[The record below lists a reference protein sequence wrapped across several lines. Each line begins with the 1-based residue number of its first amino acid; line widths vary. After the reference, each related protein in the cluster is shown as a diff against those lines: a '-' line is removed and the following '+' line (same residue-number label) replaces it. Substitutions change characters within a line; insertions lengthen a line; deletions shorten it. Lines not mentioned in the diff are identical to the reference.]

1 MAISA
6 KWYKNTD
13 EPNKLNKTLT
23 SPTTISVTFKE
34 PVDLVNPVFV
44 ISNLSLLNVT
54 YNYIQAPLSSQD
66 TRYYFVTGIKS
77 LANNVWEISCH
88 VDVLMTY
95 NTQIKALSGTLD
107 RSSSNFDTY
116 LSDPNNI
123 KKESYPLMQTK
134 KFPNSISSSDYHFF
148 LTTAGGV

>member
-1 MAISA
+1 MAINA

-23 SPTTISVTFKE
+23 SGSNISLTFKE
-34 PVDLVNPVFV
+34 PVDLTNPVFI

-54 YNYIQAPLSSQD
+54 YNYVEVPLSSQD
-66 TRYYFVTGIKS
+66 KRYYFITGVKS
-77 LANNVWEISCH
+77 VANNVWEISCH

-95 NTQIKALSGTLD
+95 NTQIQALNGTLD

-116 LSDPNNI
+116 LSDPNI
-123 KKESYPLMQTK
+123 IRKEAYPLMQTK
-134 KFPNSISSSDYHFF
+134 KFPNSIASSDYHFF